1 MKKYLIIGN
10 GVAGA
15 TAAGK
20 IRSLDSEASITV
32 ISDETSPFY
41 YRPRLPEFMAGEVDI
56 KTITLRDQKWYEQK
70 RIELLLGQ
78 TAKKIDINDK
88 TVETD
93 KGPSLP
99 YDELLLATGAH
110 PFIPPVP
117 GADKENVFSLRTVE
131 DARKIAKAAGETD
144 AVILLGGG
152 LLGLETGA
160 ALVRMG
166 LKPVIVEM
174 FDRLLPRQLDP
185 TGAKLLQKRL
195 GKMGFEFHL
204 GTAAQEI
211 TGKDKANG
219 VLLKNGTSLEGGFV
233 VFSAGIRGNIEL
245 AKQAGLDIQNGLVVD
260 DRMQTSLP
268 NIWAAGDQ
276 VEHAGRLY
284 GIWQASQAQGE
295 VAGENMAGGD
305 AKYTGTVMSNSLKVV
320 GVDLFS
326 AGDIDPEDE
335 KKSAVYLDDNSY
347 RKIVFDQG
355 AITGAIFYGLTK
367 GVMEV
372 KSAMSTGTQGLRFL
386 DDMKNKD
393 FNFKRLQ

>member
-1 MKKYLIIGN
+1 
-10 GVAGA
+10 
-15 TAAGK
+15 
-20 IRSLDSEASITV
+20 
-32 ISDETSPFY
+32 
-41 YRPRLPEFMAGEVDI
+41 VD
-56 KTITLRDQKWYEQK
+56 
-70 RIELLLGQ
+70 
-78 TAKKIDINDK
+78 
-88 TVETD
+88 
-93 KGPSLP
+93 
-99 YDELLLATGAH
+99 
-110 PFIPPVP
+110 
-117 GADKENVFSLRTVE
+117 

-144 AVILLGGG
+144 TVILLGGG

-160 ALVRMG
+160 ALARMG
-166 LKPVIVEM
+166 LRPVVVEM

-195 GKMGFEFHL
+195 GKMGFAFHL
-204 GTAAQEI
+204 GTAAQEV
-211 TGKDKANG
+211 TGNDKADG
-219 VLLKNGTSLEGGFV
+219 VILKNGTKLSGGFV

-245 AKQAGLDIQNGLVVD
+245 AKQIGLEIKNGLVVN

-268 NIWAAGDQ
+268 HIWAAGDQ
-276 VEHAGRLY
+276 IEHAEKLY

-295 VAGENMAGGD
+295 VAGENMAGKK

-326 AGDIDPEDE
+326 AGDIDPDDE

-347 RKIVFDQG
+347 RKIVLDQG
-355 AITGAIFYGLTK
+355 IIVGAIFYGLTK

-372 KSAMSTGTQGLRFL
+372 KSAMSAKVRALRFL